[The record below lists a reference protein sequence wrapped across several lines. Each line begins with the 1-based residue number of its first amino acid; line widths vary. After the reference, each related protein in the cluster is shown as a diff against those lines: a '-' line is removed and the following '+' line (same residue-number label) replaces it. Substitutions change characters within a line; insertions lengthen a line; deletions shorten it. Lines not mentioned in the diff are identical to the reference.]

1 MLINSDFEIN
11 IRSIEEFARV
21 MVPEALDKTM
31 NLSMKETSDTIEIT
45 MEIDGRKGNFIYA
58 NQEDKIDEQKQTMVK
73 ILLLKVYE
81 KKYSWGG
88 LMGVRPTKVL
98 RRLLSLGYSYK
109 EAEEMLRNFYIVS
122 DEKIELLI
130 NTVRKEMEF
139 LNREYINLY
148 IGIPFC
154 PTKCKYCSFASYE
167 ISGGV
172 GRYYKGFVE
181 TLLKEIEMAGKFLK
195 DEGYKIESIY
205 IGGGT
210 PSTLTEDDLEKVL
223 KKINENIDMSYLKEF
238 TFEAG
243 REDSLTE
250 KKLELVK
257 KYGADRISL
266 NPQTFNENT
275 LKKVN
280 RNFNRENLIGIDEEI
295 QKVIT
300 FPLTYKDIDEIAIE
314 NKTYLLNF
322 DEVNTKVEM
331 LYYSTLL
338 LENNVLSKE
347 HRSFLLKGDIIN
359 FTGVYKKK
367 YDYIENCMGRIIQA
381 IGRCNRTKLRN
392 KKRNIYMDEDSFD
405 VAKKFEER
413 NRLFIEDINFILSEA
428 KRIAV
433 EEKSVDS
440 IVKDIISQN
449 YKIEKS
455 VEENF
460 LEKISD
466 YNNKLRFS
474 NDNIQKENYYKE
486 FYELVKK
493 YNSFRKFILKN
504 PTRERTLIKNPAYFS
519 IGEKLSGYNVI
530 RNDWNS
536 IKNISFDSVYN
547 NVSFNDSRIKE
558 ISEIPLLKNFCS
570 ENIGTFVENEEIIL
584 PYIYQAI
591 FKGMLG
597 EVIIKEIF
605 RMYRIKLKDIDF
617 MIKRGIFEKFDDIT
631 ENGIYIDYKNYNLDK
646 IDSRDFFNE
655 IIEDSVLRK
664 EELINS
670 KNKLFIINLIAE
682 KGDSKA
688 LYCYKI
694 SDLFNDINKICDYNE
709 SEVVIINGVL
719 RYKDN
724 KSILE
729 INENLLRK
737 LQKILGGND
746 E

>member
-31 NLSMKETSDTIEIT
+31 NLSMKETSDTIEII

-280 RNFNRENLIGIDEEI
+280 RNFNRENFDRYFRMAKEMNFIINMDLIIGLPDENTEDVLYTLNELE
-295 QKVIT
+295 K
-300 FPLTYKDIDEIAIE
+300 YDIE
-314 NKTYLLNF
+314 NLTIHSLAFKRASKLFKEDKNRKELDREIIEKRIKELIEKKQMKPYYMYRQKNIMEWGENVGYAKEGKESVFNIEMIEENQSTMGLGGGAI
-322 DEVNTKVEM
+322 TKIVVEE
-331 LYYSTLL
+331 T
-338 LENNVLSKE
+338 EF
-347 HRSFLLKGDIIN
+347 R
-359 FTGVYKKK
+359 
-367 YDYIENCMGRIIQA
+367 DYIERII
-381 IGRCNRTKLRN
+381 NP
-392 KKRNIYMDEDSFD
+392 
-405 VAKKFEER
+405 
-413 NRLFIEDINFILSEA
+413 
-428 KRIAV
+428 
-433 EEKSVDS
+433 
-440 IVKDIISQN
+440 KD
-449 YKIEKS
+449 
-455 VEENF
+455 
-460 LEKISD
+460 
-466 YNNKLRFS
+466 
-474 NDNIQKENYYKE
+474 
-486 FYELVKK
+486 
-493 YNSFRKFILKN
+493 
-504 PTRERTLIKNPAYFS
+504 PALY
-519 IGEKLSGYNVI
+519 
-530 RNDWNS
+530 
-536 IKNISFDSVYN
+536 
-547 NVSFNDSRIKE
+547 IKE
-558 ISEIPLLKNFCS
+558 
-570 ENIGTFVENEEIIL
+570 
-584 PYIYQAI
+584 
-591 FKGMLG
+591 M
-597 EVIIKEIF
+597 KE
-605 RMYRIKLKDIDF
+605 RM
-617 MIKRGIFEKFDDIT
+617 E
-631 ENGIYIDYKNYNLDK
+631 
-646 IDSRDFFNE
+646 
-655 IIEDSVLRK
+655 
-664 EELINS
+664 S
-670 KNKLFIINLIAE
+670 KYKLFK
-682 KGDSKA
+682 KG
-688 LYCYKI
+688 
-694 SDLFNDINKICDYNE
+694 
-709 SEVVIINGVL
+709 
-719 RYKDN
+719 
-724 KSILE
+724 E
-729 INENLLRK
+729 I
-737 LQKILGGND
+737 
-746 E
+746 

>member
-257 KYGADRISL
+257 KYGADRIRL

-280 RNFNRENLIGIDEEI
+280 RNFNRENFDRYFRIAKEMNFIINMDLIIGLPDENTEDVLYTLNELE
-295 QKVIT
+295 K
-300 FPLTYKDIDEIAIE
+300 YDIE
-314 NKTYLLNF
+314 NLTIHSLAFKRASKLFKEDKNRKELDREIIEKRIKELIEKKQMKPYYMYRQKNIMEWGENVGYAKEGKESVFNIEMIEENQSTMGLGGGAI
-322 DEVNTKVEM
+322 TKIVVEE
-331 LYYSTLL
+331 T
-338 LENNVLSKE
+338 EF
-347 HRSFLLKGDIIN
+347 R
-359 FTGVYKKK
+359 
-367 YDYIENCMGRIIQA
+367 DYIERII
-381 IGRCNRTKLRN
+381 NP
-392 KKRNIYMDEDSFD
+392 
-405 VAKKFEER
+405 
-413 NRLFIEDINFILSEA
+413 
-428 KRIAV
+428 
-433 EEKSVDS
+433 
-440 IVKDIISQN
+440 KD
-449 YKIEKS
+449 
-455 VEENF
+455 
-460 LEKISD
+460 
-466 YNNKLRFS
+466 
-474 NDNIQKENYYKE
+474 
-486 FYELVKK
+486 
-493 YNSFRKFILKN
+493 
-504 PTRERTLIKNPAYFS
+504 PALY
-519 IGEKLSGYNVI
+519 
-530 RNDWNS
+530 
-536 IKNISFDSVYN
+536 
-547 NVSFNDSRIKE
+547 IKE
-558 ISEIPLLKNFCS
+558 
-570 ENIGTFVENEEIIL
+570 
-584 PYIYQAI
+584 
-591 FKGMLG
+591 M
-597 EVIIKEIF
+597 KE
-605 RMYRIKLKDIDF
+605 RM
-617 MIKRGIFEKFDDIT
+617 E
-631 ENGIYIDYKNYNLDK
+631 
-646 IDSRDFFNE
+646 
-655 IIEDSVLRK
+655 
-664 EELINS
+664 S
-670 KNKLFIINLIAE
+670 KYKLFK
-682 KGDSKA
+682 KG
-688 LYCYKI
+688 
-694 SDLFNDINKICDYNE
+694 
-709 SEVVIINGVL
+709 
-719 RYKDN
+719 
-724 KSILE
+724 E
-729 INENLLRK
+729 I
-737 LQKILGGND
+737 
-746 E
+746 

>member
-1 MLINSDFEIN
+1 VLINSDFEIN

-280 RNFNRENLIGIDEEI
+280 RNFNRENFDRYFRIAKEMNFIINMDLIIGLPDENTEDVLYTLNELE
-295 QKVIT
+295 K
-300 FPLTYKDIDEIAIE
+300 YDIE
-314 NKTYLLNF
+314 NLTIHSLAFKRASKLFKEDKNRKELDREIIEKRIKELIEKKQMKPYYMYRQKNIMEWGENVGYAKEGKESVFNIEMIEENQSTMGLGGGAI
-322 DEVNTKVEM
+322 TKIVVEE
-331 LYYSTLL
+331 T
-338 LENNVLSKE
+338 EF
-347 HRSFLLKGDIIN
+347 R
-359 FTGVYKKK
+359 
-367 YDYIENCMGRIIQA
+367 DYIERII
-381 IGRCNRTKLRN
+381 NP
-392 KKRNIYMDEDSFD
+392 
-405 VAKKFEER
+405 
-413 NRLFIEDINFILSEA
+413 
-428 KRIAV
+428 
-433 EEKSVDS
+433 
-440 IVKDIISQN
+440 KD
-449 YKIEKS
+449 
-455 VEENF
+455 
-460 LEKISD
+460 
-466 YNNKLRFS
+466 
-474 NDNIQKENYYKE
+474 
-486 FYELVKK
+486 
-493 YNSFRKFILKN
+493 
-504 PTRERTLIKNPAYFS
+504 PALY
-519 IGEKLSGYNVI
+519 
-530 RNDWNS
+530 
-536 IKNISFDSVYN
+536 
-547 NVSFNDSRIKE
+547 IKE
-558 ISEIPLLKNFCS
+558 
-570 ENIGTFVENEEIIL
+570 
-584 PYIYQAI
+584 
-591 FKGMLG
+591 M
-597 EVIIKEIF
+597 KE
-605 RMYRIKLKDIDF
+605 RM
-617 MIKRGIFEKFDDIT
+617 E
-631 ENGIYIDYKNYNLDK
+631 
-646 IDSRDFFNE
+646 
-655 IIEDSVLRK
+655 
-664 EELINS
+664 S
-670 KNKLFIINLIAE
+670 KYKLFK
-682 KGDSKA
+682 KG
-688 LYCYKI
+688 
-694 SDLFNDINKICDYNE
+694 
-709 SEVVIINGVL
+709 
-719 RYKDN
+719 
-724 KSILE
+724 E
-729 INENLLRK
+729 I
-737 LQKILGGND
+737 
-746 E
+746 